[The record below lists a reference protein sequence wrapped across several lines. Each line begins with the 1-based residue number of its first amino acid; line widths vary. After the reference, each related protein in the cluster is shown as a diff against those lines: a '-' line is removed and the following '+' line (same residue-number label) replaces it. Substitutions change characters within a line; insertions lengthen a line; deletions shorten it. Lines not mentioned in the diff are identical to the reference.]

1 MMPRASG
8 FALLVMAYGS
18 PHSLQDVERYLT
30 HIRGGRRPTRE
41 EVERLRARYEA
52 IGGRSPLPQ
61 ITRAQARAL
70 ELELR
75 RRGYDVESHVGM
87 LHSEPFIED
96 VVARLLAGGV
106 KHIVA
111 LPLTPFTSRLST
123 GMYERRVMEAMGVY
137 PHPPRL
143 TLLRGWNRHP
153 GFIEAWVERVRAGL
167 DAQGSSK
174 PMVVFTAHSLPSRV
188 LEWGDPYPQQVRE
201 TCELIAGALGL
212 GAWSLAY
219 QSVGMGGGEWLGPEI
234 LEELGRLMG
243 EGHRDFLVVPVGF
256 VSDHLEVLYDIDVEC
271 RRFAE
276 AHGARL
282 MRVESL
288 NDSPTFI
295 RALASIVEEGVK
307 AHGPG

>member
-1 MMPRASG
+1 
-8 FALLVMAYGS
+8 VMAYGS
-18 PHSLQDVERYLT
+18 PSSLQDVERYLT
-30 HIRGGRRPTRE
+30 RIRDGRRPTDE
-41 EVERLRARYEA
+41 EVERLRARYMA
-52 IGGRSPLPQ
+52 IGGRSPLPE
-61 ITRAQARAL
+61 ITQAQAQAL
-70 ELELR
+70 EVELR
-75 RRGYDVESHVGM
+75 NRGYDVKAHVGM

-96 VVARLLAGGV
+96 VVARVLAEGV
-106 KHIVA
+106 RHIVA

-123 GMYERRVMEAMGVY
+123 GRYEGRVMEAMGVSS
-137 PHPPRL
+137 PPPRL

-153 GFIEAWVERVRAGL
+153 GFIEAWVERVRARL
-167 DAQGSSK
+167 DAPGSPR

-188 LEWGDPYPQQVRE
+188 LEWGDPYPRQVRE
-201 TCELIAGALGL
+201 TCELVAGALGL

-243 EGHRDFLVVPVGF
+243 EGHRDFLIAPVGF

-276 AHGARL
+276 ARGARL
-282 MRVESL
+282 SRVESL

-295 RALASIVEEGVK
+295 RALASIVEEGLK
-307 AHGPG
+307 AHVPG